1 MQGEQANGIRPP
13 PYKQV
18 QYHRELQKNMDI
30 VKSNLE
36 TLKCRKEDIEE
47 RLKAESG
54 PLRKL
59 ATAEVRNWLQ
69 NAEVIID
76 EAPKMERKARE
87 VKYCS
92 RASLGKLV
100 EEKIQKVKDHYEK
113 GTFGSLVIDE
123 LPASGFDVSNNR
135 ISRRNDG
142 EEN

>member
-1 MQGEQANGIRPP
+1 
-13 PYKQV
+13 
-18 QYHRELQKNMDI
+18 MDI

-76 EAPKMERKARE
+76 EAPKMERKARLS
-87 VKYCS
+87 KILLTCFS
-92 RASLGKLV
+92 RK
-100 EEKIQKVKDHYEK
+100 
-113 GTFGSLVIDE
+113 TC
-123 LPASGFDVSNNR
+123 
-135 ISRRNDG
+135 
-142 EEN
+142 

>member
-13 PYKQV
+13 LYKQV

-47 RLKAESG
+47 RLTAESG

-123 LPASGFDVSNNR
+123 PPASGFDVSNNR